1 MTDKAH
7 ILQLI
12 KESVNATDPKATLIL
27 YGSYARGD
35 YHEES
40 DIDLLILV
48 DKEKVTLEDR
58 KKFAYPLYDVELKVG
73 IIISPLVHS
82 RNLWETNKMVTPFS
96 ENVKREGLVL

>member
-1 MTDKAH
+1 VTDKAH

-12 KESVNATDPKATLIL
+12 KESVSATDPKATLIL

-35 YHEES
+35 YDDES

-48 DKEKVTLEDR
+48 DKEKVTLEDQ

-82 RNLWETNKMVTPFS
+82 RNLWETSKMVTPFS
-96 ENVKREGLVL
+96 ENVNRESIRL